1 MSDCFQIGRTLGSA
15 FAGLQPIAD
24 GTFNLAG
31 LRKVVRQQFGLARHA
46 VREAPLDGFGDAR
59 MQSLSIAA
67 QQRAV
72 RGILHQSVLEAV
84 DGLWWRAALEHQ
96 FRMDK
101 PRQSVLYLVLAWAGD
116 GGEKF
121 V

>member
-1 MSDCFQIGRTLGSA
+1 MPDGFQIGRTLGRA

-46 VREAPLDGFGDAR
+46 VRESPFDGFGDAR
-59 MQSLSIAA
+59 VQSPSIAA
-67 QQRAV
+67 QQCVV
-72 RGILHQSVLEAV
+72 RGILNQSVLEAV
-84 DGLWWRAALEHQ
+84 DGLWWRPALEHQ

-101 PRQSVLYLVLAWAGD
+101 PRQSVLYLALAWAGD
-116 GGEKF
+116 GGEQF